1 MTIKTLKLEDL
12 DCAHC
17 AAEIETAV
25 NKLKNVK
32 ATVSFMTQK
41 MTLEFEEGCF
51 DDVLKDVKKIVGKIE
66 PDVTVGVE

>member
-41 MTLEFEEGCF
+41 MTLEFEEGRF

>member
-1 MTIKTLKLEDL
+1 MAVKTLKLKDL

-25 NKLKNVK
+25 NKLKDVK
-32 ATVSFMTQK
+32 ATLSFMTQK
-41 MTLEFEEGCF
+41 MTVEFTDGCF
-51 DDVLKDVKKIVGKIE
+51 EDVLKNVKKIVGKIE